1 MPNLQKR
8 PRKVPGNYRPVSL
21 TSVICKLFEGFIRD
35 ELYDHMVFNGILSK
49 DQFGFCKGR
58 SCVTQLLVTLL
69 EWSKYLDE
77 DIPVDA
83 IYLDLSKAFDTVPHQ
98 RLLSKLTGNGIRGN
112 VLGWISNFLSQ
123 RSQFVS
129 VNGKTSSSSS
139 VTSGVPQGSVLGPIL
154 FLYYINDVPSVSMKP
169 DVW

>member
-1 MPNLQKR
+1 MEEGSLPKQWKEAEVR
-8 PRKVPGNYRPVSL
+8 PIFKKGSRKVPGNYRPVSL

-35 ELYDHMVFNGILSK
+35 ELFDHMVFNGILSK

-58 SCVTQLLVTLL
+58 SCVTQLFVTLH

-98 RLLSKLTGNGIRGN
+98 RLLSKVSGNGVRGN
-112 VLGWISNFLSQ
+112 VLDWISNFLSQ
-123 RSQFVS
+123 RTQFVS
-129 VNGKTSSSSS
+129 VNGKYGKTSSSSR
-139 VTSGVPQGSVLGPIL
+139 VTS
-154 FLYYINDVPSVSMKP
+154 
-169 DVW
+169 